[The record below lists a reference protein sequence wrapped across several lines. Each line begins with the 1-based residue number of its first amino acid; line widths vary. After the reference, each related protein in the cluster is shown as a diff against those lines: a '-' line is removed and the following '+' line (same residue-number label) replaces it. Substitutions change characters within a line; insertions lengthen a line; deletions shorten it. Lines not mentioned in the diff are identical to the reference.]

1 MKKSGQHQVSV
12 VGNNKNKLRRKR
24 AMNKGDLIK
33 EKTGLAERQI
43 WEIVNRAS
51 KLGKVKKMKRG
62 LYGAA

>member
-1 MKKSGQHQVSV
+1 MRV
-12 VGNNKNKLRRKR
+12 
-24 AMNKGDLIK
+24 K

>member
-1 MKKSGQHQVSV
+1 M
-12 VGNNKNKLRRKR
+12 NEEIWRKR